1 MRWDGLAQRAIARIL
16 ACAWMFALPLFAN
29 AALQPKQLGIVVN
42 DADKLSVAIGKYYA
56 ERRNIP
62 NENIIHVNFRH
73 DHPVLDSPTF
83 NAIYKQV
90 KSKSHDGLQAY
101 ALTWARP
108 YRVDCMSITAAFTFG
123 YAPRYCASGC
133 KATAPN
139 PYYDS
144 SSRAPMTDHRM
155 RPTISIAATT
165 LENAKFLI
173 ERGIQSDFTTPNARA
188 YLVVTDDKVR
198 STRAPYFHGAK
209 LRLSTQIPVTIEH
222 SQGLHNKFDIMFYF
236 TGIAHV
242 PHLDSIG
249 FLPGAMADH
258 LTSAGGQLP
267 ESSQMSALRWLEAGA
282 TGSYGTVVEPCNF
295 PQKFPQADIAMKHY
309 LDGDTLIE
317 AYWKSVRWPGQG
329 IFIGEPL
336 AKPYAVQSAIEPRTG
351 VIMPVYEGPRVVA
364 KSR

>member
-1 MRWDGLAQRAIARIL
+1 MRWPGLAQCTIAKIL
-16 ACAWMFALPLFAN
+16 ACVWIFALPFSAS
-29 AALQPKQLGIVVN
+29 AALQAKQLGIVVN
-42 DADKLSVAIGKYYA
+42 DADELSVAIGKYYA

-62 NENIIHVNFRH
+62 HKNIIHINFRH
-73 DHPVLDSPTF
+73 DQPVLDSVAF
-83 NAIYKQV
+83 SAIFKQV
-90 KSKSHDGLQAY
+90 EAQSHDGLQAY
-101 ALTWARP
+101 ALTWTRP
-108 YRVDCMSITAAFTFG
+108 YRVNCMSITAAFAFG
-123 YAPRYCASGC
+123 YAARYCASGC
-133 KATAPN
+133 EATAPN

-144 SSRAPMTDHRM
+144 TSAAPMTDHRM
-155 RPTISIAATT
+155 RPTMSIAATT

-188 YLVVTDDKVR
+188 YLVVTDDKAR
-198 STRAPYFHGAK
+198 STRAPYFLGTK
-209 LRLSTQIPVTIEH
+209 QRLSSQIPITIMRT
-222 SQGLHNKFDIMFYF
+222 QGLYNKFDIMFYF
-236 TGIAHV
+236 TGIRHV
-242 PHLDSIG
+242 PYLDSLG

-309 LDGDTLIE
+309 LAGDTLIE

-336 AKPYAVQSAIEPRTG
+336 AKPYARKIAVEPDKGTTIR
-351 VIMPVYEGPRVVA
+351 VDEGSTIVAAPR
-364 KSR
+364 